1 MPDIIEVKNI
11 TSGYQNRP
19 ILKGIDFSIR
29 EGEFFG
35 IIGPNGSGKSTLLK
49 TLSRCLK
56 PYQGSVHY
64 KQKDIHG
71 IPAQELAKEF
81 AFVAQDTAFNFSFTV
96 WEIVQM
102 GRIPYIGRM
111 RAETP
116 HDLEI
121 TKESMRTTD
130 TLALADRFIGALS
143 SGERQMVLIA
153 KALAQQ
159 PKVLFLDE
167 PTSHLD
173 IGHQVQIMS
182 LIKELNQKHN
192 ITVIVVLHDLNLAS
206 EYCDRLLLLNEGRA
220 YKLGEP
226 EEILTFQNI
235 EEVYKTLVIVNRNP
249 ITKNPHILLVS
260 KEKT

>member
-1 MPDIIEVKNI
+1 MSDIIEVKNM

-19 ILKGIDFSIR
+19 ILKGIDFNIR

-49 TLSRCLK
+49 TLSRSLK
-56 PYQGSVHY
+56 PYEGSVHY
-64 KQKDIHG
+64 RQKDINE
-71 IPAQELAKEF
+71 ILPQELAKDF
-81 AFVAQDTAFNFSFTV
+81 AFVAQDTVFNFSFTV
-96 WEIVQM
+96 WEIVLM
-102 GRIPYIGRM
+102 GRIPYIGRL
-111 RAETP
+111 RPETP
-116 HDLEI
+116 YDLEMA
-121 TKESMRTTD
+121 KESMRTTD
-130 TLALADRFIGALS
+130 TLNLANRFIGALS

-173 IGHQVQIMS
+173 IGHQVKILN
-182 LIKELNQKHN
+182 LIKQLNQKHN

-206 EYCDRLLLLNEGRA
+206 EYCDRLLLLNEGWV
-220 YKLGEP
+220 YKIGQA

-235 EEVYKTLVIVNRNP
+235 EEVYKTLVIVSRNP
-249 ITKNPHILLVS
+249 ITKNPHILLVR